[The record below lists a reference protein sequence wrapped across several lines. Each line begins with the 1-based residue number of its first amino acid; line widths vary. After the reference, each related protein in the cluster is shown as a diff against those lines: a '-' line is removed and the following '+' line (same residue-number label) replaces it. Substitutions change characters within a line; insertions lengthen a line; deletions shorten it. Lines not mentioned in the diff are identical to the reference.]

1 MQTFG
6 ALLQNVTISIKY
18 VHAIFWA
25 FLWKNW
31 ATFQSNIWSHWI
43 WIRNLYLTLGTLYKT
58 QLWMEQDLKNRTF
71 EKIASARTNRHQP
84 DNRFWHSI
92 VPCQDLSTASNQAV
106 WPDLAKFRHFSK
118 TYLVF
123 GQIWTYFSKKNY
135 AIGRIFIIV
144 NDQVKIRSH
153 CKKQATVAEAA
164 TAVTN
169 SHRYKLTTRKQ
180 TIACL
185 FKTES
190 SSSWRKNWRK
200 LRVSSVRV
208 LKHDRVV
215 VAAVA
220 VARRPLQVVN

>member
-1 MQTFG
+1 
-6 ALLQNVTISIKY
+6 
-18 VHAIFWA
+18 
-25 FLWKNW
+25 
-31 ATFQSNIWSHWI
+31 
-43 WIRNLYLTLGTLYKT
+43 
-58 QLWMEQDLKNRTF
+58 MEQDLKNRTF

-220 VARRPLQVVN
+220 VARRPLQVVNEIGFRKSKIIILRPEQWK